1 MQLRQNTLIY
11 SFTLSLPLPQ
21 FHTLWL
27 PKCMIH
33 GLRQM
38 SVLTDVHKQVQE
50 CVSIKCDI
58 YEILCPVSES
68 QHNVSGTCAREP
80 AMFVS

>member
-1 MQLRQNTLIY
+1 
-11 SFTLSLPLPQ
+11 
-21 FHTLWL
+21 
-27 PKCMIH
+27 MIH

-38 SVLTDVHKQVQE
+38 SALTDVHKQVQE

-68 QHNVSGTCAREP
+68 QHNVSGACAREP
-80 AMFVS
+80 AMFVSKPWLQHRDTLQHYLKSHVTVYVSN